1 MASITAAKESF
12 IFSEPD
18 RTTTNKM
25 DRTGTKA
32 EALKALRLEAPSE
45 QASVDNKNQSEASLV
60 HTSTFWAP
68 YSESLVIKRQLTSNI
83 MASLQSAC
91 SNKVKVYKREE
102 VGSPAAMFLVV
113 LEGMV
118 YTVGAIFAAAAL
130 YLLNR
135 WYKGQSVPFMN
146 AFSPEHN
153 QREFEQRPT
162 QRMPITPDEFRT

>member
-1 MASITAAKESF
+1 
-12 IFSEPD
+12 
-18 RTTTNKM
+18 
-25 DRTGTKA
+25 
-32 EALKALRLEAPSE
+32 
-45 QASVDNKNQSEASLV
+45 
-60 HTSTFWAP
+60 
-68 YSESLVIKRQLTSNI
+68 
-83 MASLQSAC
+83 
-91 SNKVKVYKREE
+91 VKVYKREE